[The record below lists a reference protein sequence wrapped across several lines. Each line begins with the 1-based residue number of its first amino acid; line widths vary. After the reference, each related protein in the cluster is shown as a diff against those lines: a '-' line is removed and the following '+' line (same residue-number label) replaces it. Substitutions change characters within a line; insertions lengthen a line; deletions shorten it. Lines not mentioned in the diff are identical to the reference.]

1 MSILRRARHFQRRT
15 PKVGDEV
22 VWFLTYRP
30 DAELFNFAAGAFAAF
45 RISGD
50 QVVALTE
57 EEDGVTRR

>member
-1 MSILRRARHFQRRT
+1 
-15 PKVGDEV
+15 